1 MVFVGLS
8 VGESVGGVGLGVRC
22 TVWSVGLTVGD
33 DVGLCV
39 GESVGG
45 VGLGVGC
52 SVGSILL
59 SVAVA
64 VGVVRGRRPRL
75 TSISPEESPRFV
87 DACMLIQAMRPW
99 IMGWGNLDVGV

>member
-1 MVFVGLS
+1 MYARWRRMGGGGGGSHLSMVF
-8 VGESVGGVGLGVRC
+8 
-22 TVWSVGLTVGD
+22 
-33 DVGLCV
+33 VGLCV

-99 IMGWGNLDVGV
+99 IMGWGSLDVGV

>member
-8 VGESVGGVGLGVRC
+8 VGESVGGVGLGGGC
-22 TVWSVGLTVGD
+22 SVGPVGLS
-33 DVGLCV
+33 VGANAGLCV
-39 GESVGG
+39 GESV
-45 VGLGVGC
+45 GVGC

-99 IMGWGNLDVGV
+99 IMGWGSLDVGV

>member
-22 TVWSVGLTVGD
+22 TVWSVGLSVDD

-75 TSISPEESPRFV
+75 TSISPEESPGFFDV
-87 DACMLIQAMRPW
+87 CMLVQAMRPC
-99 IMGWGNLDVGV
+99 IMRWGSLDVGV